1 MKENTT
7 SFKVLLIIVMIVAGA
22 LGTICNILLIQAQ
35 IFKTHSTSMNVKYSK
50 PSSILTF
57 K

>member
-1 MKENTT
+1 
-7 SFKVLLIIVMIVAGA
+7 MIVAGA

-35 IFKTHSTSMNVKYSK
+35 IFKTHSTSMKEKYSK
-50 PSSILTF
+50 PSSIPTF